1 MDEKRAR
8 RKFTKEFKIEA
19 VELVKQRAGK
29 VTEVADNLGIH
40 PVVLHRWIREFSEDP
55 EYASP
60 GQGKMK
66 TPDEEVHKLKKEL
79 KDLKEERDILKKALA
94 IFSRQR
100 K

>member
-1 MDEKRAR
+1 MDEKRPR

-19 VELVKQRAGK
+19 VELVKQRSGK

-55 EYASP
+55 EYAFP

-94 IFSRQR
+94 IFSRQG

>member
-1 MDEKRAR
+1 LEEKRAR
-8 RKFTKEFKIEA
+8 RRFTKEFKIEA

-29 VTEVADNLGIH
+29 VTEIADNLGIH
-40 PVVLHRWIREFSEDP
+40 PVVLHRWIREFTGDP
-55 EYASP
+55 EYAFP

-94 IFSRQR
+94 IFSRQG

>member
-19 VELVKQRAGK
+19 VRLVKQRAGK

-55 EYASP
+55 EYAFP

>member
-55 EYASP
+55 EYAFP
-60 GQGKMK
+60 GQGKMR

-79 KDLKEERDILKKALA
+79 KDLKEERDILKKALT

>member
-1 MDEKRAR
+1 LEEKRTR

-29 VTEVADNLGIH
+29 VTEVADNLGVH

-55 EYASP
+55 EYAFP
-60 GQGKMK
+60 GQGKLK
-66 TPDEEVHKLKKEL
+66 SPDEEVHRLKKEI
-79 KDLKEERDILKKALA
+79 KDLKEERDILKKALS
-94 IFSRQR
+94 IFSRQG

>member
-1 MDEKRAR
+1 LEEKRTR

-19 VELVKQRAGK
+19 VELIKQRTGR
-29 VTEVADNLGIH
+29 VTEVTDNLCVP
-40 PVVLHRWIREFSEDP
+40 PVVLHRWIREFSEEP
-55 EYASP
+55 EYAFP

-66 TPDEEVHKLKKEL
+66 SPDEEVHKLKKEL